1 MPAPGD
7 ASNCALFDPEALRA
21 LFSSDAAKLA
31 RLVQNFADSAKRD
44 IAALHAARHAR
55 QVATFAHRLR
65 GAAGAAGAGLLAEQ
79 AARVEAAAEG
89 HDLAGARCAAVGMEE
104 LLADTIEAMRSVA

>member
-1 MPAPGD
+1 LA
-7 ASNCALFDPEALRA
+7 EHR
-21 LFSSDAAKLA
+21 FSGL
-31 RLVQNFADSAKRD
+31 KRD

-65 GAAGAAGAGLLAEQ
+65 GVAAAAGAGLLAEQ
-79 AARVEAAAEG
+79 ATRVEAAAEG